1 MTPLGEAAA
10 RRRFLVLTAFR
21 WLPPGLLA
29 PIFVLLP
36 LDRGLTLS
44 QLGVAAAV
52 QGFVVFALELPTGA
66 LADTM
71 GRRRV
76 LLTSMVVN
84 CVAIGLLLLADSFTG
99 FVVFFLLE
107 GIYRALDSGPL
118 EAWYVDTARAANPHT
133 PIEKAMSAQG
143 TVLALSVALGA
154 TGSGALVALDPVPA
168 VNALV
173 LPVVVAL
180 TVAVAGLVVAAGLMT
195 EPTPHTRARQVAR
208 SFLETPRTI
217 GAGFSLLRGSRVL
230 RALVAVELF
239 WGFGMVTFESLMPVR
254 LAEVVGGREAAAA
267 ITGPASTAA
276 WIASAVGAAT
286 LPWLARSLGVP
297 LAAALMRILQGLT
310 VVGMGL
316 FAGIPGILGAYL
328 VCFAIH
334 GASNAA
340 HNTLLHQQATEKVR
354 ATVLSLNSM
363 VSQPAASLG
372 MIALTAL
379 AEATS
384 ISVAMYAGALV
395 LAAAAPLYL
404 PARRAQ
410 PSPADA

>member
-1 MTPLGEAAA
+1 MSDLGEASLL
-10 RRRFLVLTAFR
+10 RRFLVLTVFR

-29 PIFVLLP
+29 PVFVLLP
-36 LDRGLTLS
+36 LDRGLSLS
-44 QLGVAAAV
+44 ELGLAAAV

-84 CVAIGLLLLADSFTG
+84 CMAITVLLVAESLVA
-99 FVVFFLLE
+99 FVAFFMLE

-118 EAWYVDTARAANPHT
+118 EAWYVDTARAANPDT
-133 PIEKAMSAQG
+133 SIDKGMSAQG
-143 TVLALSVALGA
+143 TVLALSVAVGA
-154 TGSGALVALDPVPA
+154 TGSGVLVAVDPVPA

-173 LPVVVAL
+173 LPVAVAL
-180 TVAVAGLVVAAGLMT
+180 AVALVGLVVAAVLMV
-195 EPTPHTRARQVAR
+195 ESTPQTRARRVAR

-217 GAGFSLLRGSRVL
+217 RAGLSLLRGSRVL

-276 WIASAVGAAT
+276 WVASALGAALLPGLGRT
-286 LPWLARSLGVP
+286 LGLPV
-297 LAAALMRILQGLT
+297 AAALMRVLQGIT
-310 VVGMGL
+310 VVAMGL
-316 FAGIPGILGAYL
+316 FAGVPGILTAYL

-340 HNTLLHQQATEKVR
+340 HNTLLHEQANEKVR

-379 AEATS
+379 AETTS
-384 ISVAMYAGALV
+384 ISMAMYVGALV

-404 PARRAQ
+404 PARREQ
-410 PSPADA
+410 RSRVNL

>member
-1 MTPLGEAAA
+1 MA
-10 RRRFLVLTAFR
+10 
-21 WLPPGLLA
+21 PPGLLV

-44 QLGVAAAV
+44 ELGIAAAV

-66 LADTM
+66 LADTI
-71 GRRRV
+71 GRRRL

-84 CVAIGLLLLADSFTG
+84 FLAIGLLLVADSFAG
-99 FVVFFLLE
+99 FVVFFMLE

-118 EAWYVDTARAANPHT
+118 EAWYVDTARAANPDT
-133 PIEKAMSAQG
+133 PIDKAMSAQG
-143 TVLALSVALGA
+143 TVLALSVAVGA

-180 TVAVAGLVVAAGLMT
+180 TVAGVGLVVAAGLMV
-195 EPTPHTRARQVAR
+195 EPTPRSGPRQVAR

-217 GAGFSLLRGSRVL
+217 SSGFALLRGSRVL

-254 LAEVVGGREAAAA
+254 LAEVLGGREAAAA

-276 WIASAVGAAT
+276 WIASAAGAAA
-286 LPWLARSLGVP
+286 LPWLARSLGLP
-297 LAAALMRILQGLT
+297 MAAGLMRILQGLT
-310 VVGMGL
+310 VIGMGL
-316 FAGIPGILGAYL
+316 FAGVPGILTAYL
-328 VCFAIH
+328 ICFAIH

-340 HNTLLHQQATEKVR
+340 HNTLLHEQATEKVR

-372 MIALTAL
+372 MIALTAI
-379 AEATS
+379 AETTS

-404 PARRAQ
+404 SARREHRSRAH
-410 PSPADA
+410 A